1 MAYFLKQ
8 NEYQN
13 NQNQQT
19 QNVGGNI
26 YSTSGGEVSSQI
38 DNNSNSSNSSNS
50 NSSNSSGNW
59 VNLNSYLDANQNKA
73 GRYANTFVESDLNK
87 GQDYKNN
94 LQNAQDQYLS
104 SIKSDTAYNYSNNDN
119 NLLDRYLQNSSSLS
133 SAEKNRAMNILKG
146 YQGDDYFQNT
156 GDKYG
161 YNELKKG
168 SDDFNTLSKNI
179 LNENYLKSQMG
190 NNVSTGGK
198 NLNSFVLGGSND
210 SRNVLN
216 NASNQFS
223 EISSLL
229 DSTNNTLNNERNN
242 VVNKATENQKAYD
255 KARQEKV
262 DQLTAELESAYN
274 QAKTKNDN
282 IINRYQKN
290 YDDAWAL
297 PYGSTTNDGYVK
309 YYRDTTNNAKSQ
321 LEKEKQELKNRNESL
336 LGLSDLNGNS
346 KIDSNFTF
354 SEWVDPTDQQKA
366 MQSEIAKDFD
376 NEFLN
381 NLGISGLAGEDP
393 VFAESLLALKQAMM
407 RGDINKEQAWQY
419 IETHP
424 SYLNRYIIP
433 ALQQQGRYDGTVGAN
448 DWRDFQRSIG
458 IINI

>member
-8 NEYQN
+8 NEDQN

-38 DNNSNSSNSSNS
+38 DNNSNSNNSSNS

-94 LQNAQDQYLS
+94 LQNAQNQYLS

-198 NLNSFVLGGSND
+198 NLNSFVLGGSDD

-229 DSTNNTLNNERNN
+229 DSTNSDLNNERNN
-242 VVNKATENQKAYD
+242 VVNKATKNQKAYD
-255 KARQEKV
+255 KLRQDTENK
-262 DQLTAELESAYN
+262 LRKELEQSYNTAKASNDQRIQAYR
-274 QAKTKNDN
+274 KDYDN
-282 IINRYQKN
+282 I
-290 YDDAWAL
+290 WAL
-297 PYGSTTNDGYVK
+297 PKEAISSNGYAN
-309 YYRDTTNNAKSQ
+309 YYKDTSDTAKSQ
-321 LEKEKQELKNRNESL
+321 LSKEIQELKDRSQSL
-336 LGLSDLNGNS
+336 LNNNTALNGNS
-346 KIDSNFTF
+346 KIDSTF
-354 SEWVDPTDQQKA
+354 KFSNWIEPTEQQKRT
-366 MQSEIAKDFD
+366 QSDLSKDFD
-376 NEFLN
+376 NQFTTTSEVSYLVSKYPEF
-381 NLGISGLAGEDP
+381 GDKM
-393 VFAESLLALKQAMM
+393 LALKLAYM
-407 RGDINKEQAWQY
+407 RGDINQDQAREY
-419 IETHP
+419 ILTTPEMLREFTIP
-424 SYLNRYIIP
+424 SLGGSDVS
-433 ALQQQGRYDGTVGAN
+433 AE
-448 DWRDFQRSIG
+448 DWRNFQRQIG
-458 IINI
+458 ISKI

>member
-8 NEYQN
+8 NEDQN

-38 DNNSNSSNSSNS
+38 DNNSNSNNSSNS

-94 LQNAQDQYLS
+94 LQNAQNQYLS

-229 DSTNNTLNNERNN
+229 DSTNSNLNKERNN

-255 KARQEKV
+255 KARQDKTK
-262 DQLTAELESAYN
+262 QLENLLRSNYQNALNQYNAEQEYLKNNPLVANNPYSTETINDKN
-274 QAKTKNDN
+274 QAAANGWVAGTEIYKVRDPLTSQASGQL
-282 IINRYQKN
+282 NRE
-290 YDDAWAL
+290 L
-297 PYGSTTNDGYVK
+297 
-309 YYRDTTNNAKSQ
+309 
-321 LEKEKQELKNRNESL
+321 QELSNRSNSL
-336 LGLSDLNGNS
+336 LGNVALNGNS
-346 KIDSNFTF
+346 SLDSTF
-354 SEWVDPTDQQKA
+354 KMQSDYRDPTA
-366 MQSEIAKDFD
+366 
-376 NEFLN
+376 
-381 NLGISGLAGEDP
+381 
-393 VFAESLLALKQAMM
+393 
-407 RGDINKEQAWQY
+407 
-419 IETHP
+419 IERQNQ
-424 SYLNRYIIP
+424 LNR
-433 ALQQQGRYDGTVGAN
+433 AN
-448 DWRDFQRSIG
+448 NFFY
-458 IINI
+458 NIAAPRWTYGDDPNDIYGQTLKAYMLNQIDENQVKQYLSQIKKK